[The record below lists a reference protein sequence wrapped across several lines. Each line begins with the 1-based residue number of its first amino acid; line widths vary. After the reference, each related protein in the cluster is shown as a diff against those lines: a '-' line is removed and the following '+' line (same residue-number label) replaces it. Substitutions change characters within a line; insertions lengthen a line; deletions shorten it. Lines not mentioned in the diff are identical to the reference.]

1 MKNAFNMVSRE
12 AILSECSKHFPE
24 LLPWAIWCYSQHP
37 ILWHPLGS
45 LHSEQ
50 GVQQGDPLG
59 PLLFSLVLNKVV
71 SEIATNSMC
80 ADLSYHAWYLDDGVL
95 AGPRSAVLQALSII
109 QEFGPPNGLIVNFPK
124 CEIFSKHDVSPFPP
138 EMKRSSHLNIVIL
151 GIPIGDKAFC
161 ATFISEKYDEAK
173 ALLLKLEEVSA
184 VDPHVAFSLLRQCAG
199 FCRLAHLARGTPP
212 SQAISALEAFDHD
225 IRATF
230 SKCTAVDTSNPAWQ
244 QAELS
249 LGRGGLGMRSL
260 SRHSPAAYI
269 ASLSSSGAGPLSQE
283 HLIHAVELFNSL
295 VPLSEAVSIE
305 EVLISPFH
313 QKVLSCKI
321 DNHLFNTL
329 YEQSSAANRARLL
342 SVSSPHAASWVSVIP
357 SEGLG
362 LHLQPSEFQVAIKWW
377 LGLDTSCGSI
387 CPLCP
392 GKVIDPLGHHAL
404 TCKRGGDVV
413 TRHNKLRDTLAET
426 CRRAH
431 LSVKVE
437 AGSNLSKD
445 HSHTRPADILIP
457 NWSLG
462 KPAAFDLFVTSP
474 LNSNILLEA
483 GFRAGQAARATEERM
498 HEENDAKCKELGW
511 VCVPMVVEA
520 YGAWGTEA
528 MESFSLLASRLA
540 TSSNRAKAEGLAAL
554 YGRLNLILVRAN
566 ATAIPPGVLSL
577 SSTYSRVH
585 LITLLLYIRVFM

>member
-1 MKNAFNMVSRE
+1 
-12 AILSECSKHFPE
+12 
-24 LLPWAIWCYSQHP
+24 
-37 ILWHPLGS
+37 
-45 LHSEQ
+45 
-50 GVQQGDPLG
+50 
-59 PLLFSLVLNKVV
+59 
-71 SEIATNSMC
+71 
-80 ADLSYHAWYLDDGVL
+80 
-95 AGPRSAVLQALSII
+95 
-109 QEFGPPNGLIVNFPK
+109 
-124 CEIFSKHDVSPFPP
+124 
-138 EMKRSSHLNIVIL
+138 MKRSSHPNIVIL

-161 ATFISEKYDEAK
+161 ATFISEKHDEAK

-230 SKCTAVDTSNPAWQ
+230 SKCTAVDTSNQAWQ

-260 SRHSPAAYI
+260 SWHSPAAYI

-392 GKVIDPLGHHAL
+392 GKVLDPLGHHAL

-445 HSHTRPADILIP
+445 HSHTRPADILVP

-462 KPAAFDLFVTSP
+462 KPAAFDLSVTSP

-483 GFRAGQAARATEERM
+483 GFGAGQAARATEERK

-511 VCVPMVVEA
+511 VCFPMVVEA
-520 YGAWGTEA
+520 YGAWGNR
-528 MESFSLLASRLA
+528 SNGVFFSSGF
-540 TSSNRAKAEGLAAL
+540 SPCN
-554 YGRLNLILVRAN
+554 
-566 ATAIPPGVLSL
+566 
-577 SSTYSRVH
+577 
-585 LITLLLYIRVFM
+585 